1 MAAANTF
8 EQATFKPD
16 HFATWHFGGGGGVGL
31 HVVKITGKMETQ
43 GRHGTRIDNTRNIL
57 ATITPG
63 DTGVNYGFDEGE
75 VN

>member
-1 MAAANTF
+1 MSQKTF
-8 EQATFKPD
+8 ELQAFQAD
-16 HFATWHFGGGGGVGL
+16 HFAADTFRGGGGFDAR

-57 ATITPG
+57 CTITPG

>member
-1 MAAANTF
+1 MANYFNSDYFGA
-8 EQATFKPD
+8 D
-16 HFATWHFGGGGGVGL
+16 YFATQFWRGETAP

-57 ATITPG
+57 CTITPG